1 MKKTAAVVIISSM
14 SMALVAC
21 GPSPEFEKN
30 CKNAGGE
37 VKRESE
43 VSSIFGMAPIA
54 FEVVNPPRPPA
65 PAPKPA
71 IKIPKVT
78 TPVQKAPKVNSPT
91 LVPKA
96 PPVNSDTNIQ
106 MPAAAGSGK
115 GKSKKSSDDDWVCV
129 KNGEVIFE
137 ED

>member
-1 MKKTAAVVIISSM
+1 MKKTAAVVIIGSM
-14 SMALVAC
+14 SVALVAC

-65 PAPKPA
+65 PKPV
-71 IKIPKVT
+71 IKIPKDT
-78 TPVQKAPKVNSPT
+78 KPVQKAPKVNSPT
-91 LVPKA
+91 LAPKA
-96 PPVNSDTNIQ
+96 PPINSDTNVQ

-115 GKSKKSSDDDWVCV
+115 GKSKKSSDDDDWVCV